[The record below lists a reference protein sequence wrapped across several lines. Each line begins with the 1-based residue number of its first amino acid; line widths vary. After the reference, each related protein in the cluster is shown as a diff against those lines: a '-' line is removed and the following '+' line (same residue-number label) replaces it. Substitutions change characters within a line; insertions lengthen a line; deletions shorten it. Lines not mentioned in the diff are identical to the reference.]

1 MRVTA
6 PALCLAIL
14 LAAGS
19 APSPAQTAAQPPAP
33 ACLRTDM
40 IHHTIAPDNRT
51 ILFYMHGGDVW
62 KNTLP
67 AACVGLDFP
76 GGFQYTTFHDEVCA
90 NSEVIRILKQG
101 NFCRL
106 GAFTPAEPPKKPE

>member
-6 PALCLAIL
+6 PALGLALL

-19 APSPAQTAAQPPAP
+19 AQAPAQTPAP
-33 ACLRTDM
+33 APTCLRTDR
-40 IHHTIAPDNRT
+40 IHHTVVPDNRT
-51 ILFYMHGGDVW
+51 ILFFMHGGEVW

-76 GGFQYTTFHDEVCA
+76 GGFEYATFHDEVCA
-90 NSEVIRILKQG
+90 NSEVIRVLKHG

-106 GAFTPAEPPKKPE
+106 GAFSAAEPPKKAE